1 MHIPAEFRLENSEP
15 HHTICSS
22 CHLSEEDR
30 KQLLLVLLYVIGV
43 FGICVFM
50 ALLLARLVPEP
61 ILIRRYRWRQPRP
74 GPRYPRQT
82 SGTRTTMSP
91 PVPKS
96 CPKEDLKAQPLIVP
110 ERFEVQYCTFPV
122 YTDKEGC
129 PDKGDFL
136 PRDSSPDT
144 FVSCE
149 GRSSGSVSS
158 GDDTVV

>member
-1 MHIPAEFRLENSEP
+1 MHIPAEFRLEEFEP
-15 HHTICSS
+15 YQSVCSS
-22 CHLSEEDR
+22 CHLDDESR
-30 KQLLLVLLYVIGV
+30 KQLLLVLLYVFGV
-43 FGICVFM
+43 FGTCVSM
-50 ALLLARLVPEP
+50 ALLVARLVPEH

-74 GPRYPRQT
+74 NPRYPRRT
-82 SGTRTTMSP
+82 SGSRTP
-91 PVPKS
+91 AFPAIPKS
-96 CPKEDLKAQPLIVP
+96 CPNEDLEAQPLIVP

-149 GRSSGSVSS
+149 GRLCRSVSS
-158 GDDTVV
+158 GDDTII